1 MCTCYPFAHFPL
13 IKMSLSL
20 SLHYSYQII
29 SLMHLLWMVP
39 SHLILSTSINYV
51 GCNVALHFP
60 FPGVRQVVEGDL
72 PKVTPDVAV
81 TIARNDLMAIFEGTL
96 APLQA
101 YLSGHLTVQGN
112 VQMLMGLES
121 LRQGSKDKDKDDVFV
136 V

>member
-1 MCTCYPFAHFPL
+1 M
-13 IKMSLSL
+13 
-20 SLHYSYQII
+20 
-29 SLMHLLWMVP
+29 
-39 SHLILSTSINYV
+39 
-51 GCNVALHFP
+51 
-60 FPGVRQVVEGDL
+60 RQVVEGDL

-81 TIARNDLMAIFEGTL
+81 TISKNDLMAIFDGTL

-121 LRQGSKDKDKDDVFV
+121 LRHGTNKEDIFV